1 MSETEQMATET
12 VDEIEEAQTATAV
25 QEQIP
30 EESKVEAAEV
40 EVTEVSPERKKEPPK
55 EARNYELIFLV
66 DAGLPKEEMNALIE
80 KIQNFLEQR
89 EGLVDNI
96 RVSDVRRL
104 AYEIKKRSHG
114 IYVVFNFWLKPNLIT
129 ELERLLR
136 LEERVL
142 RHMVIKTQA

>member
-96 RVSDVRRL
+96 QVSDVRRL
-104 AYEIKKRSHG
+104 AYKSRSEVMAFMLCSTSG
-114 IYVVFNFWLKPNLIT
+114 
-129 ELERLLR
+129 
-136 LEERVL
+136 
-142 RHMVIKTQA
+142 